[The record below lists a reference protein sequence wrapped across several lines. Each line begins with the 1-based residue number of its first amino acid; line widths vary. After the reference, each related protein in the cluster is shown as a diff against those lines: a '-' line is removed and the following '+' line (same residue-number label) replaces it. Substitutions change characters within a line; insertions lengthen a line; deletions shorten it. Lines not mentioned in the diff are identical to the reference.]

1 MAGTAGSIGKA
12 GQLTKVRNTADKA
25 TDGIDSSDASDA
37 NGVSDEATGQQN
49 AGHASSVPTLCII
62 GCGKVGK
69 TLARLWHARQA
80 FQVLDILNRSFESA
94 QQACAFI
101 GGGTPVNT
109 YAELRHA
116 DVYLIAAGDD
126 QITACC
132 DALAASG
139 KLSERTVVFHCSGA
153 LTSDALISAVES
165 RSAVAS
171 IHPIR
176 SFADPQKVAEDFAGT
191 YCGSEGDNTALA
203 CLTPAFDVI
212 GGCCVAIKREN
223 KILYHAA
230 AVFASNYLVTLID
243 VARQAYVEA
252 GLAPDVALKLIA
264 PLLSES
270 ASNAFRLGPATAL
283 TGPIAR
289 GDMDTVR
296 RQRDAVQHWN
306 PEVAALYCQFEV
318 LTLNLARQKT

>member
-1 MAGTAGSIGKA
+1 MARTAGSIGTA
-12 GQLTKVRNTADKA
+12 GQLTKVRNTADK
-25 TDGIDSSDASDA
+25 TIDGIDSSDAKDA
-37 NGVSDEATGQQN
+37 KDDAAGQQN
-49 AGHASSVPTLCII
+49 AGHASRVSTFSII

-69 TLARLWHARQA
+69 TLARLWRAHQT
-80 FQVLDILNRSFESA
+80 FQLLDILNRSSDSA
-94 QQACAFI
+94 QRACAFI

-126 QITACC
+126 QIAACC
-132 DALAASG
+132 AALAASG
-139 KLSERTVVFHCSGA
+139 KLSARSVVFHCSGA
-153 LTSDALISAVES
+153 LSSDTLISAAEQGA
-165 RSAVAS
+165 AVAS

-176 SFADPQKVAEDFAGT
+176 SFADPQTVVEDFAGT
-191 YCGSEGDNTALA
+191 YCGSEGDSIALA
-203 CLTPAFDVI
+203 RLIPAFDAI

-252 GLAPDVALKLIA
+252 GLPPDVALRLIE
-264 PLLSES
+264 PLLIES
-270 ASNAFRLGPATAL
+270 ATNAFKLGPAIAL

-289 GDMDTVR
+289 GDMDTVK

-306 PEVAALYCQFEV
+306 PEIAGLYQQFEG
-318 LTLNLARQKT
+318 LTLHLARQKP

>member
-1 MAGTAGSIGKA
+1 MAGTAGSIGTV
-12 GQLTKVRNTADKA
+12 GQLTNVLNTSGKA
-25 TDGIDSSDASDA
+25 IAGIDFYDASDA
-37 NGVSDEATGQQN
+37 KDAKDQAAGRQN

-80 FQVLDILNRSFESA
+80 FRLLDILNRSSDSA

-101 GGGTPVNT
+101 GGGTPINT

-132 DALAASG
+132 AALATSG
-139 KLSERTVVFHCSGA
+139 KLSERSVVFHCSGA
-153 LTSDALISAVES
+153 LSSDALLAAAEQGA
-165 RSAVAS
+165 AVAS

-191 YCGSEGDNTALA
+191 YCGSEGDTTALTR
-203 CLTPAFDVI
+203 LIPAFDDI

-252 GLAPDVALKLIA
+252 GLEPDVALQLIE
-264 PLLSES
+264 PLLTES
-270 ASNAFRLGPATAL
+270 ASNAFRLGPAVAL

-289 GDMDTVR
+289 GDMDTVK
-296 RQRDAVQHWN
+296 RQHKAVHDWN
-306 PEVAALYCQFEV
+306 PEVAALYRQFEIQ
-318 LTLNLARQKT
+318 TIKLAQQKQ

>member
-1 MAGTAGSIGKA
+1 MARTAGSIGTA
-12 GQLTKVRNTADKA
+12 GQLTKVRNTADKTIA
-25 TDGIDSSDASDA
+25 GIDSYD
-37 NGVSDEATGQQN
+37 VSDVNNKATGQQN
-49 AGHASSVPTLCII
+49 AGHALAVPTLSII

-69 TLARLWHARQA
+69 TLARLWHAHQA
-80 FQVLDILNRSFESA
+80 FQLLDILNRSSDSA
-94 QQACAFI
+94 QQACTFI
-101 GGGTPVNT
+101 GGGNPVNT

-132 DALAASG
+132 AALAASG
-139 KLSERTVVFHCSGA
+139 KLSARSVVFHCSGA
-153 LTSDALISAVES
+153 LGSDTLISAAEQGA
-165 RSAVAS
+165 AVAS

-176 SFADPQKVAEDFAGT
+176 SFADPLQVTENFAGT
-191 YCGSEGDNTALA
+191 YCGSEGDTVAFARLI
-203 CLTPAFDVI
+203 PAFDAI

-252 GLAPDVALKLIA
+252 GLPPDVALRLIE
-264 PLLSES
+264 PLLIES
-270 ASNAFRLGPATAL
+270 ATNAFKLGPAIAL

-289 GDMDTVR
+289 GDMDTVK

-306 PEVAALYCQFEV
+306 PEIAGLYQQFEG
-318 LTLNLARQKT
+318 LTLHLARQKP